1 MLTACVGC
9 DGLLTKLCVDQKA
22 GLSGQDFPE
31 RTKAF
36 GSNHRDDVQAKTF
49 CAIFCE
55 QIDDFMM
62 KVLLVAATASLI
74 FGYAGADPSDY
85 GHSK

>member
-1 MLTACVGC
+1 MS
-9 DGLLTKLCVDQKA
+9 KLDVDAKS

-36 GSNHRDDVQAKTF
+36 GNNHREEVAAKTF